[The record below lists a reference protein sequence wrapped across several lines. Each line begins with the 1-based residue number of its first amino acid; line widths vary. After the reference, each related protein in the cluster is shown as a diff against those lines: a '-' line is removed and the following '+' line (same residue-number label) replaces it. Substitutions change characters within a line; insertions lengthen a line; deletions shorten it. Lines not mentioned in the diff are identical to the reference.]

1 MIVDAILLI
10 ERIVTKVFDEVSD
23 GEDTEA
29 VRRKL
34 MREIESV
41 RSSMYK
47 LEVDTEAQR
56 LVDIERARKGGYCRT
71 CGR

>member
-10 ERIVTKVFDEVSD
+10 ERIITKVFDEVND

-34 MREIESV
+34 MNEIETV
-41 RSSMYK
+41 RSTMRK